1 MQAGIL
7 VLEGRQMTMLT
18 VRDLDPH
25 VKDKLRRRAAR
36 HGRSME
42 AEVRQILTAAVEAG
56 DEPVDLVSSIRE
68 HFAGVRVQLELPD
81 RRADQQRPVD
91 FGS

>member
-1 MQAGIL
+1 
-7 VLEGRQMTMLT
+7 MTMLT
-18 VRDLDPH
+18 VRDLDPQ

-56 DEPVDLVSSIRE
+56 GEPIDLVSSIRE
-68 HFAGVRVQLELPD
+68 HFADVRLELALPD
-81 RRADQQRPVD
+81 RSTEPQRPVD
-91 FGS
+91 FTS